1 MTNVC
6 KCGKMSLLKKLK
18 SEHLQCIFMVYDQ
31 EAALM
36 AHNMITIRIFI
47 RKIPT
52 NLALINV
59 LLTFECYSLSPWRVG
74 ENKPVVKTLTLRS
87 K

>member
-1 MTNVC
+1 MTNGC
-6 KCGKMSLLKKLK
+6 QCGEMSLLKKLK
-18 SEHLQCIFMVYDQ
+18 SKHLQHIFIVYDQ

-36 AHNMITIRIFI
+36 AHNVITIRIFI

-59 LLTFECYSLSPWRVG
+59 LLTFECYSFSPWRVG